1 MVYVPLT
8 KIRRYNEH
16 PQTSLSTFVA
26 PPVTP
31 VNVLHMPNPAVTTST
46 FLRARAQFTFNV
58 RVDPSDP
65 PPEQWWPA
73 CQITFIAA
81 WTNSTSSALPNAV
94 GGSEH
99 YLGSQVLVPRVTP
112 PLVTP
117 NEYVV
122 QFNQTEDLVLDT
134 SRADPSVV
142 DSSVNFGI
150 VVFDPFS
157 ALSGLYAG
165 VLINLDCR
173 AFVLWGTRP

>member
-1 MVYVPLT
+1 MALT
-8 KIRRYNEH
+8 KIRRYNQV
-16 PQTSLSTFVA
+16 PQTSLATITA
-26 PPVTP
+26 PPATP
-31 VNVLHMPNPAVTTST
+31 LNVLHMGNPAVTTAT
-46 FLRARAQFTFNV
+46 FLRARCQFSLNV

-73 CQITFIAA
+73 TTVTLVAA
-81 WTNSTSSALPNAV
+81 WTNSTTSALPNSV

-99 YLGSQVLVPRVTP
+99 YLGSQVLVSRVTP

-122 QFNQTEDLVLDT
+122 QWSQTSDMILDT

-150 VVFDPFS
+150 VVFDPFA
-157 ALSGLYAG
+157 ALGGLYAG
-165 VLINLDCR
+165 VLINLDVR
-173 AFVLWGTRP
+173 AFVLWGVHP